1 MIAALALPASG
12 AERSTGES
20 VDDTTLGMTTK
31 YELANNSDVPS
42 RDLNVEVYKGT
53 VQLSGFLQNDMQK
66 KAALETASKVDG
78 TKAVKDAIVISSG
91 HRSVGHYI
99 DDQTIQGKLKLKL
112 ANVTDLDTNIAV
124 ASHVRNGEVLLAGF
138 VDNSQARDD
147 VVAAAKA
154 VEGVTKVHNEILL
167 R

>member
-1 MIAALALPASG
+1 
-12 AERSTGES
+12 
-20 VDDTTLGMTTK
+20 
-31 YELANNSDVPS
+31 
-42 RDLNVEVYKGT
+42 
-53 VQLSGFLQNDMQK
+53 
-66 KAALETASKVDG
+66 
-78 TKAVKDAIVISSG
+78 
-91 HRSVGHYI
+91 
-99 DDQTIQGKLKLKL
+99 LKL